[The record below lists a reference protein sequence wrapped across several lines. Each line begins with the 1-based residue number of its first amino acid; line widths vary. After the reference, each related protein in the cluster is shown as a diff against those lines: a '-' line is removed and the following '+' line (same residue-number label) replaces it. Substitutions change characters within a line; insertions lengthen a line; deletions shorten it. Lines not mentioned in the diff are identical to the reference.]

1 MTLAFSTVLKKRIIK
16 ETKFFMKNNIKVNI
30 LMTEKYTK
38 TGA

>member
-1 MTLAFSTVLKKRIIK
+1 MTLAFSTVLKRN
-16 ETKFFMKNNIKVNI
+16 TFFMKNNIKVNI